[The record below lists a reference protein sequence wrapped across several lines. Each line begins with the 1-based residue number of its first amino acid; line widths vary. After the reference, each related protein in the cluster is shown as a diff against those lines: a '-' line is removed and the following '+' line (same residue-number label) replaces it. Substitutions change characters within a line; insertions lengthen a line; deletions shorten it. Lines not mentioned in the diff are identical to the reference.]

1 MENKD
6 KSVVGRVVNNKMHK
20 TIVVAVE
27 ARRAHP
33 LYKKTLRRRISLK
46 AHDETNSCEVGDMV
60 RVVHSRPISKSK
72 HWRVVEIV
80 SKSKGAGVQID
91 DTAVQ

>member
-6 KSVVGRVVNNKMHK
+6 RSVVGRVVNNKMNK
-20 TIVVAVE
+20 TVVVTVE

-33 LYKKTLRRRISLK
+33 LYKKTLRRRIDLK
-46 AHDETNSCEVGDMV
+46 AHDEANSCQVGDMV
-60 RVVHSRPISKSK
+60 RVMHSRPISKSK

-80 SKSKGAGVQID
+80 SKNKGAEVQID
-91 DTAVQ
+91 DTAV